1 MSIGIEYIPG
11 EVWSYGEVSVCVCV
25 YVVLSMILF
34 KVTYYL

>member
-25 YVVLSMILF
+25 CVCVYVCM
-34 KVTYYL
+34 